1 MFIFI
6 AITKYKDLTND
17 DVQHFLDISDGID
30 GLLFRTPMS
39 SSDLSSF
46 LTSLIE
52 KGFPKSK
59 IIIHSDVH
67 LLEQLHL
74 SHIHFREMDEDAFS
88 YKSTHPEIEVSMS
101 THSIE
106 SVKANFYEHDLDYVF
121 FGHIFKTPSKPNQ
134 LPRSKAEIQRVLEIP
149 IPIYAIGGITEK
161 TIPQLPHG
169 FKGICAISFFM
180 NASLQQIELLRK
192 EWLKDA

>member
-106 SVKANFYEHDLDYVF
+106 SVKAAYEHDLDYVF

-134 LPRSKAEIQRVLEIP
+134 RPRSKAEIQRVLEIP

>member
-88 YKSTHPEIEVSMS
+88 YKSIHPEIEVSMS

-106 SVKANFYEHDLDYVF
+106 SVKAAYEHDLDYVF

-161 TIPQLPHG
+161 TIPQLPQG

>member
-6 AITKYKDLTND
+6 AITKYKNLTNE

-52 KGFPKSK
+52 QGFPKSK

-101 THSIE
+101 THSID
-106 SVKANFYEHDLDYVF
+106 SVKAAYEHDLDYVF

>member
-6 AITKYKDLTND
+6 AITKYKNLTNE

-106 SVKANFYEHDLDYVF
+106 SVKAAYEHDLDYVF

>member
-46 LTSLIE
+46 LKTLIE

-106 SVKANFYEHDLDYVF
+106 SVKAAYEHDLDYVF

>member
-17 DVQHFLDISDGID
+17 DLQHFLDISDGID

-46 LTSLIE
+46 LKTLIE

-101 THSIE
+101 THSID
-106 SVKANFYEHDLDYVF
+106 SVKAAYEHDLDYVF

-134 LPRSKAEIQRVLEIP
+134 WPRSKAEIQRVLEIP

>member
-106 SVKANFYEHDLDYVF
+106 SVKAAYEHDLDYVF
-121 FGHIFKTPSKPNQ
+121 FRHIFKTPSKPNQ

>member
-6 AITKYKDLTND
+6 AITKYKNLTNE

-88 YKSTHPEIEVSMS
+88 YKSSHPEIEVSMS
-101 THSIE
+101 THSID
-106 SVKANFYEHDLDYVF
+106 SVKAAYEHDLDYVF

-134 LPRSKAEIQRVLEIP
+134 RPRSKAEIQRVLEIP

>member
-1 MFIFI
+1 
-6 AITKYKDLTND
+6 
-17 DVQHFLDISDGID
+17 
-30 GLLFRTPMS
+30 MS

-46 LTSLIE
+46 LKTLIE
-52 KGFPKSK
+52 KGFHKSK

-88 YKSTHPEIEVSMS
+88 YKSIHPEIEVSMS

-106 SVKANFYEHDLDYVF
+106 SVKAAYEHDLDYV

-161 TIPQLPHG
+161 RFLNYLMVLKE
-169 FKGICAISFFM
+169 FVRFLFM